1 MDVRLHLAP
10 LGALPPRLVD
20 VVDDDD
26 ARGGD
31 AHDEVPPAVEARAV
45 AVDGTGLGPDHAGG
59 GVAHERPELGK
70 EPADL
75 RGDVA
80 LFAGPDLEGLD
91 GIGHAG
97 AGDLLERVDLLGR
110 ERHWRFLLVLRVA
123 GLSRLTGL
131 SCGWPA

>member
-1 MDVRLHLAP
+1 MIFFSSASTLAMASGMPPEIADGPVGDHAHAAERAMDVRLHLAP

-45 AVDGTGLGPDHAGG
+45 AVDGAVLGPEHAGG
-59 GVAHERPELGK
+59 GVAHERPEFGK

-80 LFAGPDLEGLD
+80 LFARPDLEGLY
-91 GIGHAG
+91 
-97 AGDLLERVDLLGR
+97 
-110 ERHWRFLLVLRVA
+110 
-123 GLSRLTGL
+123 
-131 SCGWPA
+131 